1 MKRKLA
7 LRFMLP
13 TILVVVPMMLLFGW
27 IADHT
32 LETEVSGRANQEAVA
47 QVDRVEASLQTI
59 DSLSSQQIQSA
70 MNVLK
75 REGGQT
81 GEPGVH
87 GTASVVGNSVA
98 QLWLGGTAQDNDF
111 TLVDRIKTLTSCT
124 ATLFVKQDQ
133 SFIRVST
140 NVKKPDGTRAIG
152 TPLAPTGPAYAALS
166 QGKAFYG
173 VTEILGSPY
182 MTGYEPMRDH
192 SGQVVGA
199 WYVGIPLTAI
209 AEVGKGIGSTKILN
223 NGYAALLKSSGKV
236 VFKPEQV
243 SEAEILQRFQHPN
256 EAQWKV
262 FSRSFDRWGYTLLA
276 TYPESDVTSKLRRM
290 QGIVLGCSILLSLLV
305 VLAEYILVTRLVVKP
320 LETLSTRMKNA
331 DLNTVLNEDRDDE
344 IGVLAQ
350 DFSHFVGSVRDT
362 LIAVAHSS
370 ESISTVSEQI
380 SSGST
385 QTAQGAGNQ
394 RDHVAQI
401 AAAVQ
406 QMSATL
412 SEVSENSKRAADCAH
427 RATES
432 AREGGAVV
440 DETLNTMQSIVQSV
454 RSVAQEVQDLGSRSK
469 QIGSI
474 MGVIS
479 EIASQ
484 TNLLALNAAIEAAR
498 AGEHG
503 RGFAVVAGEVRRLA
517 ERTTGA
523 TQEIAGMIEGIQSE
537 TEAVVGKMESRTEEV
552 EKGLKRTSQ
561 AGESIHHIIS
571 LSEETGAMI
580 AQIANATTQ
589 QAAATDEVNSGV
601 EQINRVAAESA
612 DTAQQSTHACALL
625 SQHAADLLQLIHRF
639 QLSETGQ

>member
-13 TILVVVPMMLLFGW
+13 TVLVVVPVMLLFGW
-27 IADHT
+27 VTDRT
-32 LETEVSGRANQEAVA
+32 LETEVSSRANQEAA
-47 QVDRVEASLQTI
+47 SQVDRVEASLQTI
-59 DSLSSQQIQSA
+59 DNLSSEQIQSA

-81 GEPGVH
+81 GEPAVR

-124 ATLFVKQDQ
+124 ATLFVKQDN
-133 SFIRVST
+133 SFIRIST

-166 QGKAFYG
+166 KGQAFYG

-182 MTGYEPMRDH
+182 MTGYEPMRDK
-192 SGQVVGA
+192 SGQIVGA

-256 EAQWKV
+256 EGHWKV
-262 FSRSFDRWGYTLLA
+262 FSRSFERWGYTLLA

-290 QGIVLGCSILLSLLV
+290 QANVLVCSILLSLLV
-305 VLAEYILVTRLVVKP
+305 LLAEYILVTRLVVKP
-320 LETLSTRMKNA
+320 LEHLSTRMKNA
-331 DLNTVLNEDRDDE
+331 DLNTLLNEDRDDE
-344 IGVLAQ
+344 IGVLAKNFAQ
-350 DFSHFVGSVRDT
+350 FVGNIRET
-362 LIAVAHSS
+362 LMAVAFTS
-370 ESISTVSEQI
+370 EAIASASKQI
-380 SSGST
+380 SSGSG
-385 QTAQGAGNQ
+385 QTAKGAGEQ
-394 RDHVAQI
+394 RDQVAQI
-401 AAAVQ
+401 AAAIQ
-406 QMSATL
+406 EMSATVG
-412 SEVSENSKRAADCAH
+412 EVSENSHRAADCAR

-440 DETLNTMQSIVQSV
+440 DDTMNAMQNIGNSV
-454 RSVAQEVQDLGSRSK
+454 RSVAEEVQELGSRSK

-517 ERTTGA
+517 ERTSGA
-523 TQEIAGMIEGIQSE
+523 TKEIAEMIEGIQSE
-537 TEAVVGKMESRTEEV
+537 TEVVVGKMGSRTGEV
-552 EKGLKRTSQ
+552 EKGMMRTSQ
-561 AGESIHHIIS
+561 TGESIQHIIR

-580 AQIANATTQ
+580 AQIAAATTQ
-589 QAAATDEVNSGV
+589 QAAATDEVNSSI
-601 EQINRVAAESA
+601 EQINRVAADSA
-612 DTAQQSTHACALL
+612 ETAQQSSHACAQL
-625 SQHAADLLQLIHRF
+625 SQHASDLQQLLHRF
-639 QLSETGQ
+639 QLNETGH